1 MCGRLCP
8 SRPTLDHLECIHRAA
23 CACNAIA
30 LVRIILL
37 PALSWG
43 NASTPAGRLR
53 LPYPEALKL
62 MWLDAS
68 VPAHLPTETVPL
80 GMCRHPPQDPA
91 PGHENVLRKCDS
103 DARAR
108 LQRRIGKVPAVV
120 EFIIR
125 AQVHFRPLPPLP
137 TVAVR
142 GATFTLEILSL
153 FSPAD

>member
-80 GMCRHPPQDPA
+80 GMCRHPPQDTRMSCESA
-91 PGHENVLRKCDS
+91 TVMRAHGCSAVLAKS
-103 DARAR
+103 PPWLSSSFVPKFISA
-108 LQRRIGKVPAVV
+108 LYRRY
-120 EFIIR
+120 
-125 AQVHFRPLPPLP
+125 PP
-137 TVAVR
+137 
-142 GATFTLEILSL
+142 
-153 FSPAD
+153 